1 MTTNS
6 LNVHVQPTQHG
17 SPSGLLAPSGTAG
30 GSDLGFLNANHVR
43 HEPSAGLTGMFSGMF
58 SAVKEYFWP
67 ASLPTLAHANHAL
80 ADRTIAIAVD
90 VESTGGFNPD
100 PMPMPIKAVDI
111 HMPSP
116 LNALRSL
123 PQQPG

>member
-17 SPSGLLAPSGTAG
+17 SPSGLSAPSGTAG

-67 ASLPTLAHANHAL
+67 ASLPFQHS
-80 ADRTIAIAVD
+80 RMQI
-90 VESTGGFNPD
+90 
-100 PMPMPIKAVDI
+100 M
-111 HMPSP
+111 
-116 LNALRSL
+116 R
-123 PQQPG
+123 